1 MSLTFTV
8 SGQPVPQPRAR
19 VSTRGGFARAYV
31 PARHPIHAWRDAIA
45 AAYRGPLHDGPLSV
59 AVTFSFA
66 RPASHTGK
74 RGLTVAGRLAAY
86 PKSDTDNCLK
96 ALDALNGVAWLDDSQ
111 IVRLCGA
118 KGWCHAGDLPGA
130 EISITEVSL

>member
-8 SGQPVPQPRAR
+8 YGQPVPQPRAR

-31 PARHPIHAWRDAIA
+31 PAKHAIHAWRDAIVA
-45 AAYRGPLHDGPLSV
+45 SYRGPLHHGPLCV
-59 AVTFSFA
+59 AVNFRFA

-74 RGLTVAGRLAAY
+74 RGLTVAGKLAKY
-86 PKSDTDNCLK
+86 PRPDADNLLK

-130 EISITEVSL
+130 EISITEVAL